1 MEDRIEETGG
11 RLLKPEV
18 VGKLIAD
25 QIVSCRG
32 GQLII
37 PKSSSRLAGMRSW
50 TNWLQEFARDRSFR
64 KADVLF
70 SHSTK

>member
-1 MEDRIEETGG
+1 M
-11 RLLKPEV
+11 KPEV
-18 VGKLIAD
+18 VAKLIVD

-37 PKSSSRLAGMRSW
+37 PKNMSKLAGMRGW
-50 TNWLQEFARDRSFR
+50 TNWLQEFARDRSSSQ
-64 KADVLF
+64 AGVLF